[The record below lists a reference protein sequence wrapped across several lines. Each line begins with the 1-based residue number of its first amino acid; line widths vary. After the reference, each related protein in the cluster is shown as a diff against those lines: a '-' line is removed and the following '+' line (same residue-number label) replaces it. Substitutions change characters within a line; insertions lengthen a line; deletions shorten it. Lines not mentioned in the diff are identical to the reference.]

1 MFFAESRWVI
11 DALEPITARLRTA
24 IDVGAGNARY
34 RGRAQNR
41 SVHDFLRARNVRLTT
56 LDADAKASCDVRA
69 DLTDARTVPAWITT
83 FDLVLCTSVLEH
95 VTDVHTAA
103 ATLRR
108 LTAAGGY
115 LLITVPRSYPPHR
128 SPIDTGYRPTNR
140 DIESLFSD
148 LAVVHSEIIR
158 PPRDKWFHW
167 LIFPAGVSVPRV
179 SCVLLRNGAG
189 PASTTPKAERVAAN
203 GRPLGRAGDL
213 AV

>member
-1 MFFAESRWVI
+1 MFFAESEWVI
-11 DALEPITARLRTA
+11 DALQPIVGHLTTA
-24 IDVGAGNARY
+24 IDVGAGNAKY

-41 SVHDFLRARNVRLTT
+41 RVHGFLRERNVQLTT
-56 LDADAKASCDVRA
+56 LDVNGSCDLCADVTDVR
-69 DLTDARTVPAWITT
+69 TMPASIAP

-95 VTDVHTAA
+95 VTDVYAA
-103 ATLRR
+103 AGTLRR

-140 DIESLFSD
+140 EIETLFPG
-148 LAVVHSEIIR
+148 LAVPRSEIIC

-167 LIFPAGVSVPRV
+167 LIFPPGLSIPRV

-189 PASTTPKAERVAAN
+189 PA
-203 GRPLGRAGDL
+203 
-213 AV
+213 